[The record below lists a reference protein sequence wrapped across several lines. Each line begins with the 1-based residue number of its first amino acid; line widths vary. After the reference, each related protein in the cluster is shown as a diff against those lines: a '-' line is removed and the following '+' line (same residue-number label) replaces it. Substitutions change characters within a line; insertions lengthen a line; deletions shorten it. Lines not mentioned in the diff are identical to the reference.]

1 MGRAANSLRRLRAL
15 GQSPW
20 CDELSRELIDD
31 GTLGRLVRESGV
43 TGVTTNPAIFQKALS
58 AGESYQQQIARLAL
72 AERGELTPKAVYE
85 ELAIADVR
93 AVADLLAP
101 VYEQTRGA
109 DGMVSLE
116 VSPELAYDAL
126 ATVAE
131 GRRLHAAVG
140 RENLLIKVPATEAG
154 LKAITELL
162 SEGISV
168 NATLIFGLARYR
180 QVLEAWAN
188 GIARAHERGLALER
202 IASVASFFVSRID
215 TLVDRL
221 LDQKIAGAQDG
232 LGAALVKL
240 KGKAAI
246 ANARAAYSIW
256 REFMGAETAQRLS
269 QLRVRPQRLLW
280 ALTSAKNPAYR
291 DVMYVEELV
300 GAQTV
305 TTMPLAT
312 ISALLDHGR
321 ISGETLIP
329 GALKAEQDLGALAAA
344 GIDMEQVAQELEC
357 QGVRLFAEAF
367 EKLLAEVEVK
377 LARERAKPSANRVAA
392 PKRPRRPIFVGIG
405 GDSGSGKSTLTSAFF
420 ELFGAD
426 RITSICLDDYHSLD
440 RRQRALVGLTALN
453 PRANNFA
460 LMEEQVFALKGG
472 NSISKPIYDHRDGT
486 IKGPETVAPR
496 EVVILQGLHPF
507 LVPAIRHAFDLKVWL
522 DPEPALRI
530 EWKLERD
537 IAKRGYTREQ
547 VLAELEARRLDVE
560 TYIQPQRRY
569 ADLVVSFFRGDRA
582 RANMDRLSV
591 RITLRH
597 TLARFELDR
606 ETSNFNSVRFF
617 PDVVDEDG
625 RRSDVIEIDGNI
637 SAEEAKLIEAN
648 IWAHIEGR
656 RGELHYVA
664 PERLGSYEEKARRR
678 RHSDPLALAQLILSH
693 RILSAQES
701 VLLRVTAREH
711 EREFSTQQTIL

>member
-1 MGRAANSLRRLRAL
+1 LRAL

-20 CDELSRELIDD
+20 CDELSRELIQN

-43 TGVTTNPAIFQKALS
+43 TGLTTNPAIFQKALT
-58 AGESYQQQIARLAL
+58 AGESYQEQIARLAPDGQ
-72 AERGELTPKAVYE
+72 EELTPKALYE
-85 ELAIADVR
+85 QLAITDVR

-101 VYEQTRGA
+101 VYAQTKGA
-109 DGMVSLE
+109 DGFVSLE
-116 VSPELAYDAL
+116 VSPELAYDPA

-131 GRRLHAAVG
+131 ARRLHAAVA
-140 RENLLIKVPATEAG
+140 RDNLLIKVPGTQAG

-162 SEGISV
+162 GEGISV
-168 NATLIFGLARYR
+168 NVTLIFGLGRYR

-188 GIARAHERGLALER
+188 GIARAHERGLALDR

-215 TLVDRL
+215 TMVDRL
-221 LDQKIAGAQDG
+221 LDERVGAAQDG
-232 LGAALVKL
+232 AGAALAEL

-246 ANARAAYSIW
+246 ANARAAYAIW

-280 ALTSAKNPAYR
+280 ASTSTKNPAYR
-291 DVMYVEELV
+291 DVMYVEELI

-305 TTMPLAT
+305 TTMPLQTLTAV
-312 ISALLDHGR
+312 LNHGR
-321 ISGETLIP
+321 ITGETLIP
-329 GALKAEQDLGALAAA
+329 GAAQAERHLGALAAA
-344 GIDMEQVAQELEC
+344 GIDMEEVAQELER

-367 EKLLAEVEVK
+367 EKLLDDVEAKV
-377 LARERAKPSANRVAA
+377 ARERAKPSPRSA
-392 PKRPRRPIFVGIG
+392 PASKTLRRPIFVGIG

-440 RRQRALVGLTALN
+440 RRQRGLVGFTALN

-472 NSISKPIYDHRDGT
+472 NPINKPIYDHRDGT
-486 IKGPETVAPR
+486 ISGPETVEPR

-530 EWKLERD
+530 EWKLQRD

-547 VLAELEARRLDVE
+547 VLAELEARRVDAE
-560 TYIQPQRRY
+560 AYIQPQRRY
-569 ADLVVSFFRGDRA
+569 ADLVVSFFRGDRS
-582 RANMDRLSV
+582 RDDMDRLSV
-591 RITLRH
+591 RILLRH

-617 PDVVDEDG
+617 PDVVDEDR

-664 PERLGSYEEKARRR
+664 PEKLGSYEEKARRR
-678 RHSDPLALAQLILSH
+678 RHSDPLALAQLILGH

-701 VLLRVTAREH
+701 VLLRVTAKEH
-711 EREFSTQQTIL
+711 ERDFRTQQTIL